1 MIRDTDREMAEVLLD
16 LILTFQETL
25 PVGSELIA
33 TASAESP
40 DDETDEEALRR
51 RALRH
56 VVSWASRD
64 FYSDIREGLLQE
76 VLAQVKVTLGSPGRD
91 RREAIDRFKAY
102 MATKTATLLEVI
114 LAHQEQGPSPIS

>member
-1 MIRDTDREMAEVLLD
+1 
-16 LILTFQETL
+16 
-25 PVGSELIA
+25 
-33 TASAESP
+33 
-40 DDETDEEALRR
+40 
-51 RALRH
+51 